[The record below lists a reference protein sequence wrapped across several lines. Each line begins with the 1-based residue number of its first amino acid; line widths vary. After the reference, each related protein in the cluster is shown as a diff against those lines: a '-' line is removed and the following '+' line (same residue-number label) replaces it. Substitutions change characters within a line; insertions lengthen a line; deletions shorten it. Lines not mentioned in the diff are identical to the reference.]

1 MKALILH
8 NTLNS
13 VGGGERV
20 CLAVIE
26 ALKDAG
32 WEVCLATVEPTDWSR
47 VEKIVGRV
55 VKPDVEMSLFP
66 FKVRMFGI
74 YMRLLTYYFAIKAG
88 KNCDLIIITHGD
100 VFQLKATSLTCIF
113 QHSPCL
119 KNNL

>member
-55 VKPDVEMSLFP
+55 VIPKEVE
-66 FKVRMFGI
+66 R
-74 YMRLLTYYFAIKAG
+74 
-88 KNCDLIIITHGD
+88 
-100 VFQLKATSLTCIF
+100 
-113 QHSPCL
+113 
-119 KNNL
+119 